1 MTRVRI
7 GSTKRQK
14 HNKVLKA
21 ASGFYGVVGSRY
33 RLAKQKTF
41 RAGVTATR
49 DRKARKRQ
57 FRQLWIIR
65 LSAACQQR
73 GIRYSQFIGA
83 LFDANIALNRKV
95 LSELAIADPAAFDA
109 VVASTK
115 LASIAKPMAAAP
127 TA

>member
-1 MTRVRI
+1 MTHVRI
-7 GSTKRQK
+7 GATKRRK
-14 HNKVLKA
+14 HKKVLKA
-21 ASGFYGVVGSRY
+21 ASGFYGVVGRRY

-65 LSAACQQR
+65 LSAACSQR
-73 GIRYSQFIGA
+73 GFRYSQFINA
-83 LFDANIALNRKV
+83 LWEADIALNRKI

-109 VVASTK
+109 VVAATK
-115 LASIAKPMAAAP
+115 LAKTAK